1 MITARFALEDCAS
14 LFARVKLKTNSR
26 DMSSAIQKIE
36 LLICLRCMKHNQH
49 KTNKHTPTKQRQT
62 AKIRQKWEWIWMN
75 LNPNKIFAETTSIYF
90 FRYKRHFAKCSST
103 SSLSSALTQKQFLS
117 FLRLSQNGSI
127 GLFLLRCSVH
137 TGRREESCTIF
148 IKW

>member
-1 MITARFALEDCAS
+1 MITARFALEDCATR
-14 LFARVKLKTNSR
+14 FARVKLKTHSR

-62 AKIRQKWEWIWMN
+62 AKIRQRWEWIWMN
-75 LNPNKIFAETTSIYF
+75 LNPNKIFAENNIHIF
-90 FRYKRHFAKCSST
+90 FRYKRHSAKWSST
-103 SSLSSALTQKQFLS
+103 SSLSAFTQKQFLS
-117 FLRLSQNGSI
+117 FLRLSQNGSL
-127 GLFLLRCSVH
+127 GLFLLHRSVH
-137 TGRREESCTIF
+137 TRRREESFTIF